1 MEESYDVIVLGT
13 GLTECIISGLLSVE
27 GKKVLHLDRNN
38 YYGGDCASL
47 NLTQLYE
54 KFGKSGTPSES
65 FGRPRDYNID
75 LVPKFSMSAG
85 DFVQILIYTDVT
97 KYFKFKQIDG
107 SYVYQDG
114 KIVKVPATEK
124 EALTTSIFSLSE
136 KNNLRKLFEFIQK
149 YNIDDPSTTDGL
161 DWEKV
166 PMKDIYK
173 KFNLE
178 NSTCDLCGHALALY
192 FDDDYLEKPFKET
205 FQKIVLYMNSVTRYG
220 KSPFIYPLYGLGELS
235 QGFARLSAIYG
246 GTYMINTKVDEI
258 VYENGIAT
266 GIKSDGKVAKAS
278 TIIGDPSYF
287 KDKVQK
293 KGQVIRA
300 IYLLK
305 HPLADT
311 NNADSSQIIIP
322 QKQLNRQHDIY
333 ITCVSNAHKVAA
345 PNHYIAMVSTIIETA
360 NPEEEI
366 AEAVKLLGD
375 YEEKFIEISDL
386 YEPLADG
393 TADHVYISKSYD
405 ATSHFETVSD
415 DVKDLYHR
423 VTGKTLSLEGKLR
436 KDILEDDDE

>member
-405 ATSHFETVSD
+405 ATSHFETVMMM
-415 DVKDLYHR
+415 
-423 VTGKTLSLEGKLR
+423 
-436 KDILEDDDE
+436 

>member
-27 GKKVLHLDRNN
+27 GKKVLHLDNN
-38 YYGGDCASL
+38 DFYGGECASL

-54 KFGKSGTPSES
+54 KFGKSGAPSEI
-65 FGRPRDYNID
+65 FGRPRDYYID

-85 DFVQILIYTDVT
+85 DFVQILVYTDVT
-97 KYFKFKQIDG
+97 KYLKFKQIEG
-107 SYVYQDG
+107 SFVYQDG

-178 NSTCDLCGHALALY
+178 NNTCDLCGHALALY
-192 FDDDYLEKPFKET
+192 NDDAYLEKPFKET

-246 GTYMINTKVDEI
+246 GTYMLNAKVEEV
-258 VYENGIAT
+258 VYENGVASGVKI
-266 GIKSDGKVAKAS
+266 DGKVTKAG
-278 TIIGDPSYF
+278 TVIGDPSYF

-293 KGQVIRA
+293 KGQAIRA
-300 IYLLK
+300 IYLLN

-311 NNADSSQIIIP
+311 NDADSAQIIIP

-333 ITCVSNAHKVAA
+333 VTCVSNAHKVAA

-360 NPEEEI
+360 NPEQEI

-386 YEPLADG
+386 YEPLANG

-405 ATSHFETVSD
+405 ATSHFETVCD
-415 DVKDLYHR
+415 DVKDLYKR
-423 VTGKTLSLEGKLR
+423 VIGKDLTMEGKVVR
-436 KDILEDDDE
+436 GDEN

>member
-1 MEESYDVIVLGT
+1 
-13 GLTECIISGLLSVE
+13 
-27 GKKVLHLDRNN
+27 
-38 YYGGDCASL
+38 
-47 NLTQLYE
+47 
-54 KFGKSGTPSES
+54 
-65 FGRPRDYNID
+65 
-75 LVPKFSMSAG
+75 MSAG
-85 DFVQILIYTDVT
+85 DFVQILVYTDVT
-97 KYFKFKQIDG
+97 KYFKFKQIEG

-124 EALTTSIFSLSE
+124 EALTTSIFSLNE

-166 PMKDIYK
+166 PMKEIYQ

-178 NSTCDLCGHALALY
+178 SSTCDLCGHALALF

-246 GTYMINTKVDEI
+246 GTYMLNTKVDEI
-258 VYENGIAT
+258 VYENGVAA
-266 GIKSDGKVAKAS
+266 GIKSDGKIAKAA
-278 TIIGDPSYF
+278 TIVGAPSYF
-287 KDKVQK
+287 KDKVK
-293 KGQVIRA
+293 KTGKVIRA

-311 NNADSSQIIIP
+311 NNADSAQIIIP
-322 QKQLNRQHDIY
+322 QKQLKRQHDIY
-333 ITCVSNAHKVAA
+333 ITCVSSAHKVAA
-345 PNHYIAMVSTIIETA
+345 PDHYIAMVSTIIETD

-375 YEEKFIEISDL
+375 YEEKFIDISDL
-386 YEPLADG
+386 YQPLSDG
-393 TADHVYISKSYD
+393 TTDHVFISKSYD

-415 DVKDLYHR
+415 DVKDIYHR
-423 VTGKTLSLEGKLR
+423 ITGKTLSLEGKLR
-436 KDILEDDDE
+436 KDILEDDE